1 MKKKAF
7 TIAEMVLALVVF
19 GILFSAVMTI
29 YVRMINVKREFDAR
43 NYLLSTTYTMLEKMN
58 ILLKDYTIDYEEYF
72 NRRMYGCSAAG
83 LMTGW
88 NQ

>member
-7 TIAEMVLALVVF
+7 TVAEMVMALVVF
-19 GILFSAVMTI
+19 GIIFSSVMTI
-29 YVRMINVKREFDAR
+29 YTRMINVKREFDAR
-43 NYLLSTTYTMLEKMN
+43 NYLLTTTYTMVEKLN
-58 ILLKDYTIDYEEYF
+58 ILMKDYTIDYEEYF
-72 NRRMYGCSAAG
+72 NRRMYGCGAVG

>member
-7 TIAEMVLALVVF
+7 TIAELVLALVVF
-19 GILFSAVMTI
+19 GILFSAIMTI
-29 YVRMINVKREFDAR
+29 YVRMIHVKREFDAR
-43 NYLLSTTYTMLEKMN
+43 NYLLSTTYTMLEKIN

-72 NRRMYGCSAAG
+72 NRRMYGCRTAG

-88 NQ
+88 DQ